1 MLTLTKINRLPVD
14 NQQEF
19 ELIKLTDNKN
29 DLIIKNKFG
38 FSFTFISHDDSR
50 IPIFSYSA
58 NQALIGFDA
67 DSVTIIRLNSDIHA
81 QAMESLTFYCSELEH
96 EIEIECTPE
105 GLLFNSNADK
115 LTIHPETGNS
125 FRITI
130 E

>member
-1 MLTLTKINRLPVD
+1 MLTLTKINRSPVD

-19 ELIKLTDNKN
+19 ELIKITDGNN

-38 FSFTFISHDDSR
+38 FSFNFISNNDSR

-58 NQALIGFDA
+58 NQALIGFT
-67 DSVTIIRLNSDIHA
+67 SKMITILRLNSDIHA
-81 QAMESLTFYCSELEH
+81 QSMKSLTFYCSELEH
-96 EIEIECTPE
+96 EIEIEVTPE